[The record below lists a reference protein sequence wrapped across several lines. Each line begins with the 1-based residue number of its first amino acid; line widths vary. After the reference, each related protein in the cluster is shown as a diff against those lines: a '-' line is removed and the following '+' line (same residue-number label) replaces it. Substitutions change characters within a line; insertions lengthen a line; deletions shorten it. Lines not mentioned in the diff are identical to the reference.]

1 MSKPIENTFASLDLG
16 SNSFHMKIVRMIEQ
30 RLDIVDRLREQVQLA
45 GGLDENKNLSEEAQ
59 TRALATLERFGERVR
74 DIPKSQVRAV
84 GTNTLRRARNARQFL
99 DRAIDALG
107 HNIEI
112 ISGQEEA
119 RLIYIGVTQALA
131 DVSEQRLVVDIGGG
145 STECIIG
152 EGFDPKQTASL
163 YMGCVSYSREFFPKG
178 AIEADAMRRAETAA
192 GVELE
197 TIRRQFRSL
206 GWKSAVGSSG
216 TILAIEGILRE
227 NGWSKEGINPKGL
240 KKLNKAVLNAGHVD
254 NLVLPGLEKERAPV
268 LPGGLAILR
277 AVFDSLEV
285 EQMLPSTG
293 ALREGVLY
301 DLVGRSRQED
311 IRDRTV
317 AEFSSHYHIDKAQ
330 AKRVEQTAREC
341 LEQVA
346 EDWELT
352 DPEAQKLLAWAAR
365 LHEIGL
371 TISYS
376 GYHKHSE
383 YLIANSEM
391 PGFSRNDQ
399 GLIAT
404 LVRNHRRKLD
414 RSLFESFRK
423 VEFSQALRLCVI
435 LRLAVLLNRN
445 RGPQPLP
452 PFKLH
457 AEKDRLEIYFP
468 QKWLDE
474 HALTRADLEAES
486 ALLKK
491 TGIDLWVR

>member
-1 MSKPIENTFASLDLG
+1 MSSPFENTFASLDLG
-16 SNSFHMKIVRMIEQ
+16 SNSFHMKIARIVEQ

-45 GGLDENKNLSEEAQ
+45 AGLDENKNLTEEAQ

-84 GTNTLRRARNARQFL
+84 GTNTLRRARNAREFL

-112 ISGQEEA
+112 VSGQEEA
-119 RLIYIGVTQALA
+119 RVIYLGVTQTSA
-131 DVSEQRLVVDIGGG
+131 EGTQRRLVVDIGGG

-152 EGFDPKQTASL
+152 EGFDPTQVASL
-163 YMGCVSYSREFFPKG
+163 YMGCVSYSREFFPDG
-178 AIEADAMRRAETAA
+178 VIEADTMRRAETAA
-192 GVELE
+192 KVELE
-197 TIRRQFRSL
+197 TIQRQFRSL

-216 TILAIEGILRE
+216 TILAIENILRE

-240 KKLNKAVLNAGHVD
+240 RKLGKAVIQAGHVD
-254 NLVLPGLEKERAPV
+254 SLELAGLEKARAPV

-277 AVFDSLEV
+277 SVFDSLEI
-285 EQMLPSTG
+285 ERMQPSTG

-301 DLVGRSRQED
+301 DLVGRARQED

-317 AEFSSHYHIDKAQ
+317 SEFVSRYHIDKAQ
-330 AKRVEQTAREC
+330 AKRVEQTALEC
-341 LEQVA
+341 LAQVA
-346 EDWELT
+346 ESWAIQ
-352 DPEAQKLLAWAAR
+352 DPEARKILAWAAR

-414 RSLFESFRK
+414 RSLFENIRK
-423 VEFSQALRLCVI
+423 VDASQALRLCVI

-445 RGPQPLP
+445 RGPQSLP

-457 AEKDRLEIYFP
+457 ADKDRLEIYFP

-491 TGIDLWVR
+491 PGIDLWVR